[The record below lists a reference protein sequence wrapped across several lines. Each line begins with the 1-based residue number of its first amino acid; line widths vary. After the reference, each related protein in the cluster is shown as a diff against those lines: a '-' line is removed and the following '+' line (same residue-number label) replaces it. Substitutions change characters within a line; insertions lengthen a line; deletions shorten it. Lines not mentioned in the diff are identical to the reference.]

1 MPIRVAVPKESV
13 AGERRVA
20 VVPDMV
26 SRLTKLGFEI
36 LIEKNAGVGAFHVDE
51 AYEKANARL
60 VNDAKTLCSDADVVV
75 KVQPPTLDEVDLY
88 HESTIVVSFMQPH
101 RHPAEIAKL
110 RDKKITTFA
119 MELVPRI
126 TRAQS
131 MDALSSQAT
140 VTGYKSVLLAANLC
154 ARFFPMLTTAA
165 GTIRP
170 AKVLILGAGV
180 AGLQAIATARRLGAI
195 VEAYDVRRAACEQVA
210 MRVN

>member
-1 MPIRVAVPKESV
+1 MPIRVAAPKESV

-20 VVPDMV
+20 VVPDVV
-26 SRLTKLGFEI
+26 SRLIKQGFEI
-36 LIEKNAGVGAFHVDE
+36 LIEKDAGAGAYHFNE

-60 VNDAKTLCSDADVVV
+60 MSDAKTLCSEADIVI
-75 KVQPPTLDEVDLY
+75 KVQPPTIDEIDLY

-101 RHPAEIAKL
+101 RHAAEIAKL
-110 RDKKITTFA
+110 RDKKITSFA

-140 VTGYKSVLLAANLC
+140 VAGYKSVLIAANLC

-170 AKVLILGAGV
+170 AKALILGAGV
-180 AGLQAIATARRLGAI
+180 AGPMCGR
-195 VEAYDVRRAACEQVA
+195 
-210 MRVN
+210 